1 MNKKFTLLAAAL
13 MTVGTF
19 TAASAASDVPSKE
32 WTVGNYYYLK
42 SGNKYL
48 SLDGNKADSVVVKE
62 ITSFENVNKA
72 ARDSALWEITGIT
85 ETAGTVYQFKNK
97 KTNAVLSFAASQ
109 DAKPTLAA
117 GVSKW
122 TFTDGGSL
130 SASLSDGKKMT
141 LALDANDGIVF
152 TGGSELELAV
162 TKPDTM
168 TMTPQDLGDGFST
181 FQLTFGDKYEGNIFT
196 GEDLIANSVGDKGF
210 MTLQV
215 KGDEAYS
222 NGVKKFL
229 GVDTLKT
236 TINNQEDVFGAGFAL
251 DVIVKTC
258 SDICFT
264 IRQKNCQ
271 MFVAKLHNILHPH
284 NRMRFYHAHSVLSFP
299 DFAVDTFLPQ
309 RFLR

>member
-1 MNKKFTLLAAAL
+1 
-13 MTVGTF
+13 
-19 TAASAASDVPSKE
+19 
-32 WTVGNYYYLK
+32 
-42 SGNKYL
+42 
-48 SLDGNKADSVVVKE
+48 
-62 ITSFENVNKA
+62 
-72 ARDSALWEITGIT
+72 
-85 ETAGTVYQFKNK
+85 
-97 KTNAVLSFAASQ
+97 
-109 DAKPTLAA
+109 
-117 GVSKW
+117 
-122 TFTDGGSL
+122 
-130 SASLSDGKKMT
+130 MT

-251 DVIVKTC
+251 DSIREVLRPMSFASTL
-258 SDICFT
+258 SLLSIC
-264 IRQKNCQ
+264 R
-271 MFVAKLHNILHPH
+271 MILLQCLLQELLIL
-284 NRMRFYHAHSVLSFP
+284 MII
-299 DFAVDTFLPQ
+299 
-309 RFLR
+309 

>member
-19 TAASAASDVPSKE
+19 TAASAASDD

-109 DAKPTLAA
+109 DAKPTFAA

-141 LALDANDGIVF
+141 LALGANDGIVF
-152 TGGSELELAV
+152 TGGSELKLAV

-251 DVIVKTC
+251 D
-258 SDICFT
+258 S
-264 IRQKNCQ
+264 IRKVLRPNELCKHFKFVVNLQNDSIA
-271 MFVAKLHNILHPH
+271 MFVAG
-284 NRMRFYHAHSVLSFP
+284 AP
-299 DFAVDTFLPQ
+299 DFDDNLDVNTEVGDTFALFMLRLAIP
-309 RFLR
+309 RF